1 MFHEPKT
8 KEEAAAYRYG
18 KGAGNSFGNGYEHGK
33 CAAEVTDGWTYR
45 QCSKKPEHGP
55 DALYCKMHEK
65 MLKSALSPAG

>member
-18 KGAGNSFGNGYEHGK
+18 RGAGNLLGNGYEHGK

-45 QCSKKPEHGP
+45 QCAKKAEHGP
-55 DALYCKMHEK
+55 DALYCKKHEK
-65 MLKSALSPAG
+65 MLIERRVGR